1 MLNAEIWIWGETD
14 FIGKYLR
21 LGSFRMFS
29 KMGIFHKSDIVGA
42 GGEASL
48 GKHSKGKGPEGQEKW
63 EVK

>member
-29 KMGIFHKSDIVGA
+29 KMGIFTKVILWGR
-42 GGEASL
+42 
-48 GKHSKGKGPEGQEKW
+48 EGRHL
-63 EVK
+63 